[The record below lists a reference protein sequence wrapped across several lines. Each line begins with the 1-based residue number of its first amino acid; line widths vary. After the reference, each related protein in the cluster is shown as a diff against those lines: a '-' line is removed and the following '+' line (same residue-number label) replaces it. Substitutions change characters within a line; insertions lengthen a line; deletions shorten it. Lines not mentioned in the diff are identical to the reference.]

1 MFDRNLRYYPRFI
14 DDGPLLFV
22 DADESSSLAEQQQ
35 GLTDLQ
41 SNQGIGTMSSILLV
55 TSSPRGDE
63 SLSTKIA
70 NEFVDK
76 LKAQDPNTTVVS
88 HDLGKNPIPHLDTVT
103 TAAIRKPAEARNPEE
118 AAAAAMSD
126 QLTAELLAADTVVLA
141 TGLIN
146 FNIYSTLK
154 SWIDNVARAG
164 QTFRYTAEGPQGLAT
179 GKKVYV
185 VLSAAGIYSEGPAM
199 GMNHAVPY
207 LKTVLGFM
215 GMTDIE
221 VIYVEGTAFGPE
233 ALEKAIASAQERTQQ
248 LAAAA

>member
-1 MFDRNLRYYPRFI
+1 
-14 DDGPLLFV
+14 
-22 DADESSSLAEQQQ
+22 
-35 GLTDLQ
+35 
-41 SNQGIGTMSSILLV
+41 MSSILLV

-76 LKAQDPNTTVVS
+76 LKAKTPDATVVT

-103 TAAIRKPAEARNPEE
+103 TSAIRKPAEARNADE
-118 AAAAAMSD
+118 AAAAATSD
-126 QLTAELLAADTVVLA
+126 KLVAELLAADTVVLA

-164 QTFRYTAEGPQGLAT
+164 MTFRYTAEGPQGLAT
-179 GKKVYV
+179 GKKVYI

-199 GMNHAVPY
+199 VMNHAIPY
-207 LKTVLGFM
+207 LKTVLAFM
-215 GMTDIE
+215 GMTDVE

-233 ALEKAIASAQERTQQ
+233 AFDKAIASAKERTQQ
-248 LAAAA
+248 LALAA

>member
-1 MFDRNLRYYPRFI
+1 
-14 DDGPLLFV
+14 
-22 DADESSSLAEQQQ
+22 
-35 GLTDLQ
+35 
-41 SNQGIGTMSSILLV
+41 MSSILLI

-76 LKAQDPNTTVVS
+76 LKAQDPSTTVVTR
-88 HDLGKNPIPHLDTVT
+88 DLGKNPIAHLDTIT
-103 TAAIRKPAEARNPEE
+103 TAAIRKPADARNAEE
-118 AAAAAMSD
+118 AAAAAVSD
-126 QLTAELLAADTVVLA
+126 ELVAELLAADTVVLA

-164 QTFRYTAEGPQGLAT
+164 MTFRYTAEGPQGLAT

-215 GMTDIE
+215 GMTDVE

-233 ALEKAIASAQERTQQ
+233 ALEKAIAAAQERTQQ

>member
-1 MFDRNLRYYPRFI
+1 
-14 DDGPLLFV
+14 
-22 DADESSSLAEQQQ
+22 
-35 GLTDLQ
+35 
-41 SNQGIGTMSSILLV
+41 MSSILLV

-63 SLSTKIA
+63 SLSSKVAIDLA
-70 NEFVDK
+70 NTLSAK
-76 LKAQDPNTTVVS
+76 GNGTSVV
-88 HDLGKNPIPHLDTVT
+88 HRDLGANPIPHLDTVT
-103 TAAIRKPAEARNPEE
+103 TSAIRKPAEARNAEE
-118 AAAAAMSD
+118 AAAAEYSD
-126 QLTAELLAADTVVLA
+126 KLVDELMAADTVVIA

-164 QTFRYTAEGPQGLAT
+164 LTFRYTENGPIGLAS

-185 VLSAAGIYSEGPAM
+185 VLSAGGVYSEGPAA

-221 VIYVEGTAFGPE
+221 VIYVEGVAFGPE
-233 ALEKAIASAQERTQQ
+233 AAEKAIAAAQARSEELA
-248 LAAAA
+248 LAA